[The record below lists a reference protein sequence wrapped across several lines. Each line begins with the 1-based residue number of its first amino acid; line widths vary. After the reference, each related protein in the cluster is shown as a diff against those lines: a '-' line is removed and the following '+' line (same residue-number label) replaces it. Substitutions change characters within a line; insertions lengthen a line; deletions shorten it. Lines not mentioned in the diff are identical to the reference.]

1 MRVDYYYYGKKVTK
15 SYLMDVV
22 GEDTVKR
29 LLADAKEVY
38 KQDSNTKLEYC
49 NGVGFV
55 FKL

>member
-38 KQDSNTKLEYC
+38 KQDSNTKLEYS